1 MKKLRIMLA
10 ALMAIVALTMNF
22 EAKAQTKVWS
32 FGPEAGVSFSKY
44 GKDASPN
51 DFKPGAVG
59 GLFVTYSIINMF
71 GVTAKFLV
79 HQRGASFESANTKQ
93 TLTYVEVPIVG
104 RYFFNREGKFRPN
117 IFVGPSFSFL
127 TGVRNKVGSNDP
139 EEIGSYKDDYNSVD
153 LGVTTGAGV
162 NIRIH
167 NETYLVLDARYL
179 QGFTDLSKSPD
190 NKVNNHSFALT
201 AGVSFGF

>member
-1 MKKLRIMLA
+1 MLA
-10 ALMAIVALTMNF
+10 ALMGIVALTMNF

-32 FGPEAGVSFSKY
+32 FGPEAGVSLSTY
-44 GKDASPN
+44 GKDGSDS

-71 GVTAKFLV
+71 GVTAKFLI
-79 HQRGASFESANTKQ
+79 HQKGASFEPNDTKQ

-104 RYFFNREGKFRPN
+104 RYFFNREGKVRPN

-127 TGVRNKVGSNDP
+127 TGVKNKVGSNDP
-139 EEIGSYKDDYNSVD
+139 EDISSYKNDYNTVD

-162 NIRIH
+162 NIRVH

-179 QGFTDLSKSPD
+179 QGFSDVSKSSD
-190 NKVNNHSFALT
+190 TKVNNHSFALT